1 MEENTNVENKNKRSN
16 ELYKKLFKNIFIA
29 ILVMIYFIFIN
40 LGSFNIAHEIF
51 LTDIKV
57 FSIIIL
63 GISIIIFE
71 KAYEKDSSEL
81 ALHGIETLILACHT
95 LSVIHITNIFNFD
108 FKYYILTSSYIFAI
122 YYVFKDILIYTKENR
137 KYLESLSDIPDIVKK
152 VEPSKKEAKKK
163 NKSEE
168 NLNEEKQID
177 VKEIKDKKTKTK
189 TKAST
194 KKTTTKKKTTTSK
207 TKKTDETTK
216 SEKTKR
222 KTTKTKKENVEENK
236 DIENKPKKRGRP
248 KKKVE

>member
-177 VKEIKDKKTKTK
+177 VKEIKDKKTKT
-189 TKAST
+189 ST